1 VFRFAASIFVVLC
14 IGVAF
19 LFSGGGKSSEK
30 TGNANTVEGQPTSA
44 PPASVPEGN
53 KQYNF

>member
-1 VFRFAASIFVVLC
+1 VVLC